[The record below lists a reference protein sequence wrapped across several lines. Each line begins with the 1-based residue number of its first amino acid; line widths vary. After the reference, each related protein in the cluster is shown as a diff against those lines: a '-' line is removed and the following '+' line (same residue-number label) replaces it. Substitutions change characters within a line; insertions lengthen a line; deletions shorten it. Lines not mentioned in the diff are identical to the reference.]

1 MDTEPL
7 PRSLQSFTL
16 VLSRFKILAKS
27 LFSGLSTPKKIL
39 ARNEV
44 EKFAT
49 LHTFSSVAW
58 NIHTADLCYGSLQA
72 SFSGKG
78 KQSWPSFAQGKID
91 VLQAKSNIELRYAI
105 NLARG
110 YSIECL
116 VRVTQPPAF
125 SQILGT
131 S

>member
-1 MDTEPL
+1 MLWL
-7 PRSLQSFTL
+7 PSGFFFRQRET
-16 VLSRFKILAKS
+16 ILA
-27 LFSGLSTPKKIL
+27 
-39 ARNEV
+39 
-44 EKFAT
+44 
-49 LHTFSSVAW
+49 
-58 NIHTADLCYGSLQA
+58 
-72 SFSGKG
+72 
-78 KQSWPSFAQGKID
+78 SFAQGKID
-91 VLQAKSNIELRYAI
+91 ILQAKSNIELRYAI